1 MQLKSLGR
9 LAPALLVTFFLLDFK
24 AYGQTDTNWH
34 IEVVDSGG
42 GKGAGAYSSLAIDR
56 LGNLHLVYSDFAAAT
71 LRYAF
76 RAKGEKHWDKTTVD
90 AAGGSFEGIAVDSD
104 GRPHVAYNSP
114 KQAGL
119 RYARWNGKQ
128 WDKFVI
134 DAAKTNRQI
143 SIQLDSHNDPHISY
157 YQELYSDG
165 RAARSL
171 KYAYFDGVTWYV
183 QTVDHRSGTG
193 AWNSLALDR
202 EEHPHISYSISSGYL
217 GFASGNQTVW
227 NRGLAD
233 FVDAKGKRILDGDNS
248 LAIGAD
254 GAPRIAYVNTT
265 DRTVNF
271 SRQDKNGWH
280 PEIIDSLVATGA
292 DADRVALKLDR
303 NGLPQVIYYDSG
315 LGSLKFAFRDSK
327 GWHTETIDNGNGG
340 QFASLSLNE
349 DFEPYV
355 SYYTTGG
362 SELRLAHRLPFNAA
376 PKQ

>member
-1 MQLKSLGR
+1 MKLKSLGR
-9 LAPALLVTFFLLDFK
+9 LAPVLLVSFLLFNFK
-24 AYGQTDTNWH
+24 AHGQTDTNWRV
-34 IEVVDSGG
+34 EVVDSGG
-42 GKGAGAYSSLAIDR
+42 GKKAGAFSSLAIDR
-56 LGNLHLVYSDFAAAT
+56 VGNIHLVYTDFAAGA
-71 LRYAF
+71 LKYAF
-76 RAKGEKHWDKTTVD
+76 REKGENHWDKATVD
-90 AAGGSFEGIAVDSD
+90 DTGGSFESIAVDSN
-104 GRPHVAYNSP
+104 GWPHVAYNSP
-114 KQAGL
+114 KQTGL

-134 DAAKTNRQI
+134 DAAKTSHQV
-143 SIQLDSHNDPHISY
+143 SIQLDSHNDPRISY
-157 YQELYSDG
+157 YQELFSDG

-183 QTVDHRSGTG
+183 QTVDHRTGTG
-193 AWNSLALDR
+193 ACNSLALDR
-202 EEHPHISYSISSGYL
+202 EDHPHISYSMSSGFL
-217 GFASGNQTVW
+217 GFASQNQTGW
-227 NRGLAD
+227 NRSLAD
-233 FVDAKGKRILDGDNS
+233 FIDAKGKRTLDGDNS

-254 GAPRIAYVNTT
+254 GEPRIAYINTT

-271 SRQDKNGWH
+271 SRQDKDGWH
-280 PEIIDSLVATGA
+280 QEVIDSVVATGA

-315 LGSLKFAFRDSK
+315 LGSLKYAFRDQK

>member
-1 MQLKSLGR
+1 MKLKSLGR
-9 LAPALLVTFFLLDFK
+9 LAPALLVTFFLFNFK
-24 AYGQTDTNWH
+24 TYGQTATNWR

-42 GKGAGAYSSLAIDR
+42 GKGAGAFSSLAIDR
-56 LGNLHLVYSDFAAAT
+56 LGNLHLVYTDFAGAA
-71 LRYAF
+71 LMYAF
-76 RAKGEKHWDKTTVD
+76 RAKGEKHWDKTTID
-90 AAGGSFEGIAVDSD
+90 ATGGSFESISVDSD
-104 GRPHVAYNSP
+104 GWPHVAYNSP
-114 KQAGL
+114 KQPGL

-143 SIQLDSHNDPHISY
+143 SIQLDSHNCPRISY

-165 RAARSL
+165 RAARCL
-171 KYAYFDGVTWYV
+171 KYAYFDGATWYV
-183 QTVDHRSGTG
+183 QTVDHRNGTG

-202 EEHPHISYSISSGYL
+202 EDHPHISYSISSGYL
-217 GFASGNQTVW
+217 GFASENHTVW

-233 FVDAKGKRILDGDNS
+233 FVDAKGKRTLDGDNS

-271 SRQDKNGWH
+271 SRQDNDGWH
-280 PEIIDSLVATGA
+280 QELIDSLVATGA

-303 NGLPQVIYYDSG
+303 NGSPHVIYYDSG
-315 LGSLKFAFRDSK
+315 LGSLKYAFRDK
-327 GWHTETIDNGNGG
+327 VGWHTETIDNGNAG

-349 DFEPYV
+349 DYEPYV

-362 SELRLAHRLPFNAA
+362 SELHLAHRLPLNPA